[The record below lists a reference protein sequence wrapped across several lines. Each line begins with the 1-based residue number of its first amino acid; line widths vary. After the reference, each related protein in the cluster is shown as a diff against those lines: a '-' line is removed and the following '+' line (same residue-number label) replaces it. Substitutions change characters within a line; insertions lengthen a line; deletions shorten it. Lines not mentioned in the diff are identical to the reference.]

1 MIHGIVDIGSNTVR
15 LNLYFYKNNHFK
27 LLLSKKENLGLAMYV
42 KNGNLSKTGIEKAVL
57 ILKSMKKDFKYL
69 KIKNF
74 SFFATASLRNINNSL
89 KVIEIIEKR
98 ADIKIHLLSGE
109 KEGELSFIG
118 SKKVLEGEEGILV
131 DIGGGSTE
139 IVFFDKKKI
148 KDSYSLPIGSLK
160 LYTDYVSDILPS
172 NAEKIL
178 IEEKIFYELDK
189 LNLKKSER
197 YKKYMKKDE
206 KFICGVGGTFR
217 VFKKMLLS
225 LDIEKEGKEGKEWKE
240 GKEEKERKFI
250 SPKSLKSLE
259 EELKENNKDTYNKIL
274 MVKSSRIHTLI
285 PGILI
290 IKSIVSYFNCDRIQ
304 ISDFGLR
311 EGYLYNKIMENE

>member
-1 MIHGIVDIGSNTVR
+1 MIHGIVDVGSNTVR
-15 LNLYFYKNNHFK
+15 LNVYFYKNNHFK

-42 KNGNLSKTGIEKAVL
+42 KNGNLSKIGIEKAVL
-57 ILKSMKKDFKYL
+57 ILESMKKDFKYL

-74 SFFATASLRNINNSL
+74 SFFATASLRNINNSS
-89 KVIEIIEKR
+89 KIIEIIEKKT
-98 ADIKIHLLSGE
+98 DIKIHLLSGE

-118 SKKVLEGEEGILV
+118 SKKILEGEEGILV

-160 LYTDYVSDILPS
+160 LYTDYVSDILP
-172 NAEKIL
+172 NNVEKKL
-178 IEEKIFYELDK
+178 IEERIVYELDK
-189 LNLKKSER
+189 LNLKKTER
-197 YKKYMKKDE
+197 YKKYMEKDE

-217 VFKKMLLS
+217 VFKKMLLF
-225 LDIEKEGKEGKEWKE
+225 LNIEKEGKEGKE
-240 GKEEKERKFI
+240 GKKEKERKFI

-259 EELKENNKDTYNKIL
+259 EELEENNKDTYNKIL
-274 MVKSSRIHTLI
+274 MVKPSRIHTLI

-290 IKSIVSYFNCDRIQ
+290 IKSIVSYFDCDRIQ

-311 EGYLYNKIMENE
+311 EGYLYNKIMEKEDE